1 MSEQGLF
8 ADSTGAAVGGEE
20 SLGLRLKRARE
31 MRGWSATDVA
41 AKLRLKHGIVE
52 ALEAQRL
59 GELGAPIFVRGY
71 YGSYTRLLGISGDS
85 IDTLIGREAV
95 PEPVLSSNAHVSQG
109 RHLFD
114 RYKHRAVY
122 LVVTVSIVVPL
133 ILLATRD
140 HLPEN
145 NALLAPLDAPATE
158 ATRTVVVDMAHP
170 DGSAQPTESSNT
182 LRPATSTTMTE
193 QPVMASLTPFY
204 TPPRAVTPVQQ
215 NAADE
220 AESATGLVLRF
231 SSDSWVEVTGKDGKR
246 LEHNLLRAGET
257 RRFDSDA
264 VGNVLLGNASGV
276 EVLLDGERVNIEP
289 YRRANVARFEVS
301 SDGSLTPS
309 GG

>member
-1 MSEQGLF
+1 MSEKGTF
-8 ADSTGAAVGGEE
+8 ADSTVAGAEAEG

-31 MRGWSATDVA
+31 MRGWSAADVA

-52 ALEAQRL
+52 ALEAERL
-59 GELGAPIFVRGY
+59 GALGAPVFVRGY
-71 YGSYTRLLGISGDS
+71 YGSYTRLLGLPCDS
-85 IDTLIGREAV
+85 IDSLIGREAA
-95 PEPVLSSNAHVSQG
+95 PEPVLSSSTHISHG
-109 RHLFD
+109 RHLLD

-140 HLPEN
+140 HLPESS
-145 NALLAPLDAPATE
+145 ALLAPLDAPATD
-158 ATRTVVVDMAHP
+158 ATRTVAVDTGFIGGDAEQAALTVARTQSPMA
-170 DGSAQPTESSNT
+170 
-182 LRPATSTTMTE
+182 E

-204 TPPRAVTPVQQ
+204 SPARTAPVPAQQ
-215 NAADE
+215 KDEE
-220 AESATGLVLRF
+220 AESFDGLTLRF
-231 SSDSWVEVTGKDGKR
+231 NNDSWVEVVGKDGKR

-257 RRFDSDA
+257 RRFARDA

-276 EVLLDGERVNIEP
+276 EVLLDGERVNLEP

-301 SDGSLTPS
+301 SDGSLAPV